1 MFTLNFSIADEVKDV
16 KVVILAGG
24 LGSRLR
30 PFTEVIP
37 KPLLPLGEKTIM
49 EVQITSLQ
57 RFGVNKVFVATNY
70 MSDLVEAFL
79 GGGKR
84 FGVDVEVSREEQPLG
99 TCGPI
104 GLLRNE
110 LSEPFLVM
118 NGDILTK
125 LDFRAFYDFAV
136 AQNSCLT
143 VGTKII
149 TTPFRFGNVI
159 VSDNL
164 IVDVEEKPELK
175 MEIVAGIYCMTP
187 DVFHFIPEN
196 SYFGMDTLI
205 MTLLAEQQRVSR
217 YLIEEYWL
225 DIGQVEDYSKAREH
239 YETNFRVSEPSVASG
254 K

>member
-1 MFTLNFSIADEVKDV
+1 MQA
-16 KVVILAGG
+16 VILAGG
-24 LGSRLR
+24 LGTRLR
-30 PFTEVIP
+30 PFTEVLP

-49 EVQITSLQ
+49 EIQIESLK

-79 GGGKR
+79 AGGKR
-84 FGVDVEVSREEQPLG
+84 FEINVEVSREDKPLG

-104 GLLRNE
+104 GLLRNK
-110 LSEPFLVM
+110 LTEPFLVM

-125 LDFRAFYDFAV
+125 LDFLSLHDFAV
-136 AQNSCLT
+136 AQKSCLT

-159 VSDNL
+159 VEDNL
-164 IVDVEEKPELK
+164 IVDIEEKPELK

-196 SYFGMDTLI
+196 CYFGMDSLI
-205 MTLLAEQQRVSR
+205 IQLLAKQQRVSR
-217 YLIEEYWL
+217 YLINEYWL

-239 YETNFRVSEPSVASG
+239 YETNFPTIEPSAQPG
-254 K
+254 T